1 MRDPA
6 ASLNTR
12 LAVGSFF
19 AYLIVAPQSSST
31 SVVRS
36 GTNPSAAPERFKLL
50 VISTS
55 LDNRPHKC
63 YYSPCKYYLE
73 EPYAA

>member
-1 MRDPA
+1 MRDPT

-31 SVVRS
+31 SVVRN
-36 GTNPSAAPERFKLL
+36 GTNPSAAPERLGLL
-50 VISTS
+50 VISIS
-55 LDNRPHKC
+55 LDNRPRKC
-63 YYSPCKYYLE
+63 YYSPYKYYPE

>member
-6 ASLNTR
+6 ASLNAR

-31 SVVRS
+31 SVVRN
-36 GTNPSAAPERFKLL
+36 GTNPSAAPERFESL
-50 VISTS
+50 VISIS
-55 LDNRPHKC
+55 LDNRPHEC
-63 YYSPCKYYLE
+63 YYSPYKYHLE